1 MRDTATNSMRSRR
14 RAGSAR
20 LGWICGAFVVLQITV
35 VTLMPPRLREITA
48 GLLTM
53 VTIVAVIVVAMESVS
68 SDEAAAR
75 SADLPRRPREGVSPL
90 IQRSYHLARSGAP
103 ASRIATSC
111 DVPEA
116 FAVLII
122 DDVRRAASRRGRAAR
137 NSSSRPH
144 SAGRRPKNPP
154 AI

>member
-14 RAGSAR
+14 RAGRAR
-20 LGWICGAFVVLQITV
+20 LGWICGAFVVLQIAV
-35 VTLMPPRLREITA
+35 VTLTPPRLREITA
-48 GLLTM
+48 GLLTT
-53 VTIVAVIVVAMESVS
+53 VTIVAVVVVAREVGFKRR
-68 SDEAAAR
+68 AAAR
-75 SADLPRRPREGVSPL
+75 GAGLPRRPREGASPL
-90 IQRSYHLARSGAP
+90 VQRAYHLARSGAP

-137 NSSSRPH
+137 NSSGRPH